1 MNLFTKRKKN
11 REEERKNRDSYS
23 VYYNKFLSVG

>member
-11 REEERKNRDSYS
+11 REEERKSRDAYS
-23 VYYNKFLSVG
+23 VYYTKLISVE